1 MLNET
6 VEGEEIVNGSR
17 IELETKKIDST
28 SRCNGLLHFC
38 GLLIKT
44 LKIGKDQP
52 THHAKF
58 PLPENP
64 CMTNILVY
72 DLT

>member
-44 LKIGKDQP
+44 
-52 THHAKF
+52 
-58 PLPENP
+58 
-64 CMTNILVY
+64 
-72 DLT
+72 